1 MRAAG
6 GAGRED
12 AWRRARAGV
21 RAAGAGGR
29 RTVIGVLMIAY
40 VLRKV
45 GSPAVRIHT
54 IKCSSSTQ
62 KPEPGKHHPADL
74 PSELAAVHAA
84 SCSAVH
90 SSTVV
95 SAHVFLR

>member
-1 MRAAG
+1 MAAG
-6 GAGRED
+6 AGGS
-12 AWRRARAGV
+12 ARGGGG
-21 RAAGAGGR
+21 RAGGR